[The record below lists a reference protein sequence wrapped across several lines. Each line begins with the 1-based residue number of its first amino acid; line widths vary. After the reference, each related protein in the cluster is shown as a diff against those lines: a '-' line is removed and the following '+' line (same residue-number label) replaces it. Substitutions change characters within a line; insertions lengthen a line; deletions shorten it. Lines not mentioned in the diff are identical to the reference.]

1 MNYVFDRN
9 FDAEDEADQRGETP
23 VIGAVFTR
31 AQYEEAVAQAR
42 DEGFH
47 AGVQQGRE
55 AAAQTAQSSESARR
69 LAASEA
75 VAPAMQALFDDA
87 DRHHAALEAQ
97 MVEFVLSVFRQVA
110 PDVDERLAEGQ
121 ALREAKGAV
130 RMALGSARLDLWV
143 APDALDTSSAELEL
157 AARQAGFGGRLSV
170 KSDPELGAGEVRAAW
185 DHGVMEYSFSEI
197 CARILGALG
206 TARQE
211 IELKLGQ
218 KLAGEE
224 S

>member
-1 MNYVFDRN
+1 MSYVFDRN
-9 FDAEDEADQRGETP
+9 FDAEDDAVRRGDAP
-23 VIGAVFTR
+23 IVGAVFTR
-31 AQYEEAVAQAR
+31 AEYDEAVRQAR
-42 DEGFH
+42 DEGFQ
-47 AGVQQGRE
+47 AGLQQGRE
-55 AAAQTAQSSESARR
+55 DAAQTAQSSESARR

-75 VAPAMQALFDDA
+75 VIPAMQALFADA

-110 PDVDERLAEGQ
+110 PDVSERLADGQ

-143 APDALDTSSAELEL
+143 SPDALEVSSAELEL

-170 KSDPELGAGEVRAAW
+170 KSDPVLGAGEVRAAW
-185 DHGVMEYSFSEI
+185 DNGVMEYSFHEI